1 MPHYNPMSL
10 EGKTI
15 LVTGASSGIGRA
27 IALECSRLGAR
38 VICTARNA
46 ERLAE
51 TMNSMEG
58 EGHLS
63 ILADLCKEEERAA
76 LVEQLPKLDGVSH
89 NAGVGLVR
97 ISAYVKE
104 ETLQRMFQVNV
115 FSTTLLQGELIRKR
129 KINKRASLVFMSSV
143 AAYYAAPGSTVYSMT
158 KAAIQSY
165 ARGLAIEVASK
176 KIRCNSIHPGMVE
189 TPLIYAASELD
200 AEDYKKDVEKYPL
213 GRYGQPEDIA
223 HLAAFL
229 LSDASSWVTASSYAI
244 DGGIVPR

>member
-1 MPHYNPMSL
+1 
-10 EGKTI
+10 
-15 LVTGASSGIGRA
+15 
-27 IALECSRLGAR
+27 
-38 VICTARNA
+38 
-46 ERLAE
+46 
-51 TMNSMEG
+51 
-58 EGHLS
+58 
-63 ILADLCKEEERAA
+63 
-76 LVEQLPKLDGVSH
+76 
-89 NAGVGLVR
+89 
-97 ISAYVKE
+97 
-104 ETLQRMFQVNV
+104 
-115 FSTTLLQGELIRKR
+115 
-129 KINKRASLVFMSSV
+129 MSSV